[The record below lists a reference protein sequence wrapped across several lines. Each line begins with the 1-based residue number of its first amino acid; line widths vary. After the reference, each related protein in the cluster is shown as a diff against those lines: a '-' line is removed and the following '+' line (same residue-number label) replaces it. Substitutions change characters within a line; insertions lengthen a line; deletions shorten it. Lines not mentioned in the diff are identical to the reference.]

1 MSPAFVAAALLL
13 TVIYRHFVGPLFFY
27 NFFYKNLEKWQK
39 FKIQKKAPSP
49 EKVIFDRRNTFKSA
63 AVDVSIILITYFVHS
78 RGLSQISFGWDFNF
92 DFNFNSDS
100 NFGPQNVFF
109 SLIVFFGLFF
119 IQDFYFYVTHAFFH
133 NRKLYRHI
141 HAVHHQS
148 TNPTPW
154 TSFSH
159 HFLENF
165 VELLIYPLL
174 ICLIPMN
181 FFVLIS
187 FVLTTTT
194 INFLGHCGFEVES
207 LSLSRFK
214 YFRWVASYTFHNR
227 HHQYFNGNYALYFTF
242 WDRIFKTEIK
252 PK

>member
-1 MSPAFVAAALLL
+1 MTAIIVIGTLLV
-13 TVIYRHFVGPLFFY
+13 TVLYRHFVGPFVFF
-27 NFFYKNLEKWQK
+27 NFFYRNLERWQK
-39 FKIQKKAPSP
+39 SKIQKKAPLP
-49 EKVIFDRRNTFKSA
+49 EKIKFDRSNTFKSTV
-63 AVDVSIILITYFVHS
+63 VDLSIIGIIFILSSH
-78 RGLSQISFGWDFNF
+78 GLLKLKFEFDFGW
-92 DFNFNSDS
+92 
-100 NFGPQNVFF
+100 QNVA
-109 SLIVFFGLFF
+109 SNLAVFGFLFF
-119 IQDFYFYVTHAFFH
+119 VQDLYFYLTHAFFH

-165 VELLIYPLL
+165 VELLIYPLAL
-174 ICLIPMN
+174 FFLPIN
-181 FFVLIS
+181 FFVLIF

-214 YFRWVASYTFHNR
+214 YFKWVASFTFHNR
-227 HHQYFNGNYALYFTF
+227 HHQYFNGNYALYFNI
-242 WDRIFKTEIK
+242 WDRVFKTEIK
-252 PK
+252 